1 MDDGTEQSMETLLR
15 LLDLEEIGT
24 ATLQG
29 GDASGEAEQALG
41 TRELRVFT
49 GPSQRT
55 PQERVFGG
63 QVLAQCVMAAG
74 RTVAD
79 VAPTRRIHSLH
90 GYFIRP
96 GDDKLPIEF
105 AVEDLRDGNSF
116 STRRVHAMQR
126 GQVILG
132 MSTSFQEPAGGLDH
146 QTPMPHVPE
155 PEETPEPEHL
165 DAGWRRRRLIE
176 LRHVEG
182 DLYRESVEAAAASQN
197 VWMCTRGQLPD
208 DPLLHAAVLTF
219 ASDYTLL
226 EGVLRRH
233 GMGWLDPRL
242 RVASLDHPMWF
253 HREARLDDWLLY
265 AEDSPS
271 AQGGRGLGIGRMY
284 SRDGLLVASVAQE
297 GMVRVKGA

>member
-1 MDDGTEQSMETLLR
+1 MRGGVGAGSSSCGTSK
-15 LLDLEEIGT
+15 
-24 ATLQG
+24 ATCI
-29 GDASGEAEQALG
+29 A
-41 TRELRVFT
+41 RVSRR
-49 GPSQRT
+49 PPPART
-55 PQERVFGG
+55 CGC
-63 QVLAQCVMAAG
+63 A
-74 RTVAD
+74 
-79 VAPTRRIHSLH
+79 RR
-90 GYFIRP
+90 
-96 GDDKLPIEF
+96 
-105 AVEDLRDGNSF
+105 
-116 STRRVHAMQR
+116 
-126 GQVILG
+126 
-132 MSTSFQEPAGGLDH
+132 
-146 QTPMPHVPE
+146 
-155 PEETPEPEHL
+155 
-165 DAGWRRRRLIE
+165 
-176 LRHVEG
+176 
-182 DLYRESVEAAAASQN
+182 
-197 VWMCTRGQLPD
+197 QLPD